1 MREKGTVTMSLQEI
15 NRCGILKQIEDG
27 ILKQAEAAKVM
38 GVSERQTRRL
48 VKTYRER
55 GPDGIVNGLR
65 GKPGNH
71 SLALE
76 LREQA
81 IALVKTQYHD
91 FGPTLASEK
100 LGSLHGIRINHETLR
115 LLMVSAG
122 IWKPKKRKVNRHVR
136 RERRSCYGEMEQFD
150 GCMHDWFEGRGPK
163 CTLLASRDDAANEV
177 TARFYAYEGTETVML
192 FWWGYMNRHG
202 KPQSIYLDRHSTYRV
217 NHKNAA
223 DDDRMTTQ
231 FERAMDELGIEVIH
245 AHSPQAKGRIENL
258 FGTLQDRLVKELR
271 LAGIS
276 TPEEANTFL
285 EETFLPAFNKR
296 FMVHP
301 ASSAN
306 VHWPVSSKEDL
317 GQILSVQSER
327 YIGNDFTVRF
337 KGAWLQLHET
347 QPTLVL
353 PRARVLVEER
363 LDGSLHVRLNGKY
376 LTFTILKDKPVQ
388 RPKTIALTSNPKPN
402 ETRKSNKPSPS
413 HPWRNMPVNRQKQ
426 DISILQ
432 ETGHF

>member
-27 ILKQAEAAKVM
+27 VLKQTDAARVM
-38 GVSERQTRRL
+38 GITDRQTRRL
-48 VKTYRER
+48 MKAYRER
-55 GPDGIVNGLR
+55 GPDGIIHRLR
-65 GKPGNH
+65 GKTSNR
-71 SLALE
+71 SLKPE
-76 LREQA
+76 L
-81 IALVKTQYHD
+81 KTQIIRLVTEHYHD
-91 FGPTLASEK
+91 FGPTLAAEK
-100 LGSLHGIRINHETLR
+100 LESTHGICINHETLR
-115 LLMVSAG
+115 LLMTSAG
-122 IWKPKKRKVNRHVR
+122 IWKPKKRKVNHHER

-150 GCMHDWFEGRGPK
+150 GCLHDWFEGRGPK
-163 CTLLASRDDAANEV
+163 CTLLASRDDATNEV
-177 TARFYAYEGTETVML
+177 TARFYTYEGTETVML

-271 LAGIS
+271 LASIS

-296 FMVHP
+296 FMVEP
-301 ASSAN
+301 ASTAN
-306 VHWPVSSKEDL
+306 VHWPISSKEDL
-317 GQILSVQSER
+317 SQILSVQAER

-353 PRARVLVEER
+353 PKARVVVEGR
-363 LDGSLHVRLNGKY
+363 LDGSLHIRLNNTY
-376 LTFTILKDKPVQ
+376 LTFTTLDYKPAQ
-388 RPKTIALTSNPKPN
+388 RATAVALTSNPKP
-402 ETRKSNKPSPS
+402 TTTYKPSS
-413 HPWRNMPVNRQKQ
+413 THPWRKLPIQHQKP
-426 DISILQ
+426 DISTLQ
-432 ETGHF
+432 RIGHF